1 MSAPSEERHATWLEL
16 FFDLV
21 IVAAVA
27 QLAHLL
33 HEDITWEKVL
43 VFGVAYYAM
52 WTVWTAFTL
61 YANVSGLRTRQ
72 RAMLLAMLGI
82 AVMAASVP
90 LMERGEVHVF
100 VIAYLWCRAL
110 ASQSLKRTNRIMT
123 EWPGIQQAVGL
134 IPWAASL
141 GDYEDERIR
150 YGLWILGIGLDVF
163 FSILR
168 SRNPEAVLEDQ
179 RHELERSLRR
189 HHREADLARVQ
200 QLQAADPDRPHLGER
215 LGLFVIIV
223 LGEAVAQLVNAA
235 ADVAGEQGRWQ
246 QPVFMVL
253 VLGFG
258 LLVALWWLTL
268 RYGPS
273 SAPTYGVRV
282 FALRLTMPAHYL
294 TTVSIVV
301 IAAGLGSLAAHPRGH
316 VEASARI
323 VLCTGAALYFL
334 TATVL
339 GARGGASWGWILGW
353 GVPSVLV
360 CGLAAAFGGP
370 LPAWLLLAVVV
381 AVALW
386 HIAYRRVSGAD
397 SPGGVVPAA
406 ASAGADDH
414 SAEVAPGG
422 HEVEGAV

>member
-1 MSAPSEERHATWLEL
+1 MSEPAAAAAPAEERHATWLEL

-21 IVAAVA
+21 VVAAVA

-52 WTVWTAFTL
+52 WTVWTTFTL
-61 YANVSGLRTRQ
+61 YANVTGVRTRQ
-72 RAMLLAMLGI
+72 RSMLLAMFGI

-90 LMERGEVHVF
+90 LMEHGEVHAF
-100 VIAYLWCRAL
+100 VIAYIACRIL
-110 ASQSLKRTNRIMT
+110 ANISFNRTNRLMT
-123 EWPGIQQAVGL
+123 EWPTAQQAAGL
-134 IPWAASL
+134 IPWFASL
-141 GDYEDERIR
+141 GDYEDERVR
-150 YGLWILGIGLDVF
+150 YGLWITSIVLDVF
-163 FSILR
+163 FSVVR
-168 SRNPEAVLEDQ
+168 SRDPKALLEEE
-179 RHELERSLRR
+179 RSERVRSLRR
-189 HHREADLARVQ
+189 HHREREVGRVL

-235 ADVAGEQGRWQ
+235 ADVTGDVGQWRRPE
-246 QPVFMVL
+246 FTVL

-301 IAAGLGSLAAHPRGH
+301 IAAGLGSLAAHPEGH
-316 VEASARI
+316 VEPSARI

-339 GARGGASWGWILGW
+339 GARGGAPWRWVLGW

-360 CGLAAAFGGP
+360 CTAAAVFAGP
-370 LPAWLLLAVVV
+370 LRAWALLAVVL
-381 AVALW
+381 ATALW
-386 HIAYRRVSGAD
+386 HIAYRRVSGGAT
-397 SPGGVVPAA
+397 
-406 ASAGADDH
+406 SAEADDDPP
-414 SAEVAPGG
+414 EIAPGG
-422 HEVEGAV
+422 HEVEGPV